1 MKDKLINV
9 VWKKIQS
16 YSFVIFLALILV
28 AFLIIAQVTKK
39 NDKVPVNKTT
49 QTTQQTNHDNKTDE
63 IFKLPLAEESPEIIR
78 DYYDVDGNLED
89 QLNSIIQVGNTF
101 YPNNGVHYTADGETE
116 FEVLAALSG
125 TVKRVEQDPLLGYVV
140 EIEHLYGM
148 KTLYAS
154 LASVNVAVGDEVDQ
168 GDVLGVAGT
177 NNFDPESGVHVH
189 FEVLKDGVNLNPH
202 DVIGTKIS
210 DYESENE

>member
-1 MKDKLINV
+1 MKDKLVNV
-9 VWKKIQS
+9 IWKKLQQ

-28 AFLIIAQVTKK
+28 AFLIIAQVSKK

-49 QTTQQTNHDNKTDE
+49 QTTQPTNHDNRTNE

-78 DYYDVDGNLED
+78 DFYDVDASVED
-89 QLNSIIQVGNTF
+89 QLKSIIQVGNVF
-101 YPNNGVHYTADGETE
+101 YPNNGVHYTVDGETE
-116 FEVLAALSG
+116 FEVLASLSG
-125 TVKRVEQDPLLGYVV
+125 TVTRVEQDPLLGYVV
-140 EIEHLYGM
+140 EVEHLYGM

-154 LASVNVAVGDEVDQ
+154 LASVNVAVGDRVAQ

-189 FEVLKDGVNLNPH
+189 FEVLQNGINLNPQ

-210 DYESENE
+210 DYNSEN

>member
-101 YPNNGVHYTADGETE
+101 YPNNGVHYTVDGETE

>member
-1 MKDKLINV
+1 MKDKLVNV
-9 VWKKIQS
+9 IWKKLQQ

-28 AFLIIAQVTKK
+28 AFLIIAQVSKK

-49 QTTQQTNHDNKTDE
+49 QTTQPTNHDNRTNE

-78 DYYDVDGNLED
+78 DFYDVDASVED
-89 QLNSIIQVGNTF
+89 QLKSIIQVGNVF
-101 YPNNGVHYTADGETE
+101 YPNNGVHYTVDGETE
-116 FEVLAALSG
+116 FEVLASLSG
-125 TVKRVEQDPLLGYVV
+125 TVTRVEQDPLLGYVV
-140 EIEHLYGM
+140 EVEHLYGM

-154 LASVNVAVGDEVDQ
+154 LASVNVAVGDRVAQ

-189 FEVLKDGVNLNPH
+189 FEVLQNGINLNPH

-210 DYESENE
+210 DYNTEN

>member
-1 MKDKLINV
+1 MKDKLVNV
-9 VWKKIQS
+9 IWKKLQQ

-28 AFLIIAQVTKK
+28 AFLIIAQVSKK

-49 QTTQQTNHDNKTDE
+49 QTTQPTNHDNRTNE

-78 DYYDVDGNLED
+78 DFYDVDASVED
-89 QLNSIIQVGNTF
+89 QLKSIIQVGNVF
-101 YPNNGVHYTADGETE
+101 YPNNGVHYTVDGETE
-116 FEVLAALSG
+116 FEVLASLSG
-125 TVKRVEQDPLLGYVV
+125 TVTRVEQDPLLGYVV
-140 EIEHLYGM
+140 EVEHLYGM

-154 LASVNVAVGDEVDQ
+154 LASVNVAVGDRVAQ

-189 FEVLKDGVNLNPH
+189 FEVLQNGINLNPH

-210 DYESENE
+210 DYNSEN

>member
-1 MKDKLINV
+1 VKDKLVNV
-9 VWKKIQS
+9 IWKKLQQ

-28 AFLIIAQVTKK
+28 AFLIIAQVSKK

-49 QTTQQTNHDNKTDE
+49 QTTQPTNHDNRTNE

-78 DYYDVDGNLED
+78 DFYDVDASVED
-89 QLNSIIQVGNTF
+89 QLKSIIQVGNVF
-101 YPNNGVHYTADGETE
+101 YPNNGVHYTVDGETE
-116 FEVLAALSG
+116 FEVLASLSG
-125 TVKRVEQDPLLGYVV
+125 TVTRVEQDPLLGYVV
-140 EIEHLYGM
+140 EVEHLYGM

-154 LASVNVAVGDEVDQ
+154 LASVNVAVGDRVAQ

-189 FEVLKDGVNLNPH
+189 FEVLQNGINLNPH

-210 DYESENE
+210 DYNSEN

>member
-1 MKDKLINV
+1 MKDKLVNV
-9 VWKKIQS
+9 IWKKLQQ

-28 AFLIIAQVTKK
+28 AFLIIAQVSKK

-49 QTTQQTNHDNKTDE
+49 QTTQPTNHDNRTNE

-78 DYYDVDGNLED
+78 DFYDVDASVED
-89 QLNSIIQVGNTF
+89 QLKSIIQVGNVF
-101 YPNNGVHYTADGETE
+101 YPNNGVHYTVDGETE
-116 FEVLAALSG
+116 FEVLASLSG
-125 TVKRVEQDPLLGYVV
+125 TVTRVEQDPLLGYVV
-140 EIEHLYGM
+140 EVEHLYGM

-154 LASVNVAVGDEVDQ
+154 LASVNVAVGDRVAQ

-177 NNFDPESGVHVH
+177 NNFDPESGVDVH
-189 FEVLKDGVNLNPH
+189 FEVLQNGINLNPH

-210 DYESENE
+210 DYNSEN